1 VIRNERLVQQ
11 VVFSAPPEEMFAW
24 LTEPVRMASW
34 MGTAA
39 RMDPTPGGVFSCLL
53 PGGQAWDGV
62 VVEVD
67 APHRLVITLGW
78 RDPAMGMPP
87 GMSLVEWSLAP
98 DKRGSRLRM
107 VHQHVPTVML
117 PLMNETW
124 ARLYA
129 RLRNVLAG
137 RPIGPHPLE
146 KLARAAGT
154 PNQPS

>member
-1 VIRNERLVQQ
+1 VIRNERIVQQ

-39 RMDPTPGGVFSCLL
+39 RMDPTAGGVFSCLL

-87 GMSLVEWSLAP
+87 GMSLVEWALAP

-107 VHQHVPTVML
+107 THQHVPADLL

-129 RLRNVLAG
+129 RLRNLLAG
-137 RPIGPHPLE
+137 RPVGPHPLE
-146 KLARAAGT
+146 KLQADAMT
-154 PNQPS
+154 PNQPT